1 MATDNRTN
9 EPTPEQVEAA
19 MFQLFPITV
28 RYDGCDVPNPGA
40 ADKREGFKAGIEYM
54 RGLLSEGAPSDDA
67 VRDAVDHVRC
77 AVEFQDAISP
87 EAVRVLTDA
96 VILARPLIQ
105 DPAVTAL
112 VAEAREWAKYDS
124 TGASKIVIELCAAL
138 TAAGVASQE
147 VIDDAADEQ
156 DDLRL
161 HMLAP
166 QEPSRLPDFF
176 APKPMPNSYVPAPV
190 LPSSI
195 CQHNM
200 VSYTDSVSEKPENF
214 CSLCG
219 YQPSSGVDEETL
231 ANLIHS
237 TSVAHFGG
245 LDPRVAPIIARAVT
259 EWLKGQGR

>member
-1 MATDNRTN
+1 MNTDNRTN

-19 MFQLFPITV
+19 MLQLFPITV

-54 RGLLSEGAPSDDA
+54 RGLLSEGAPSEA
-67 VRDAVDHVRC
+67 Q
-77 AVEFQDAISP
+77 VEAAAKAMQNESGGFFSL
-87 EAVRVLTDA
+87 ESWRH
-96 VILARPLIQ
+96 LAR
-105 DPAVTAL
+105 
-112 VAEAREWAKYDS
+112 
-124 TGASKIVIELCAAL
+124 AAL
-138 TAAGVASQE
+138 AAAGVASQE
-147 VIDDAADEQ
+147 PKCEHGIALIDLCQFADQVANDES
-156 DDLRL
+156 D
-161 HMLAP
+161 P

-219 YQPSSGVDEETL
+219 YQPSSGVDVETL

-245 LDPRVAPIIARAVT
+245 LDPRVAPIIARAVA